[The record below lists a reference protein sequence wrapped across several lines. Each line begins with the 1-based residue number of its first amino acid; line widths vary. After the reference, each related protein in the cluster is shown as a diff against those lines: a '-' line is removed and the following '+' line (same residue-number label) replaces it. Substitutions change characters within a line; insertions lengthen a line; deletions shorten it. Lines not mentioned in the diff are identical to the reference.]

1 MADKYS
7 VDWLAEFITED
18 PRVFV
23 ENTIIA
29 DPDIRDLADQF
40 EKAGIDID
48 DDKLVELS
56 NKRMRITRKDGKRDE
71 FTAQIIKQLSNNSNS
86 NNDDDKNAFT
96 GRQLAFTQLASVA
109 LQHDLTN
116 SEAYDQAGRS
126 SGIMDMLTKESAWGK
141 IPWGELMGELP
152 ESKRSEILLGLLQYL
167 SRE

>member
-1 MADKYS
+1 MIFIVNNS

-56 NKRMRITRKDGKRDE
+56 DKRMRITRKDGKRDE

-96 GRQLAFTQLASVA
+96 GRQLVFTQLASVA
-109 LQHDLTN
+109 LQHERN
-116 SEAYDQAGRS
+116 YGHAHQRIGV
-126 SGIMDMLTKESAWGK
+126 G
-141 IPWGELMGELP
+141 
-152 ESKRSEILLGLLQYL
+152 
-167 SRE
+167 